1 MTNDFRL
8 DFDIVVI
15 ETIKEAW
22 LLSRFFRKTFN
33 VKYQFHRGYY
43 EISFDKQEIM
53 KTTHFWNKNT
63 YWREKHIKTYTV
75 RKYVE
80 IV

>member
-1 MTNDFRL
+1 MTNDFNL
-8 DFDIVVI
+8 DFNIVVI
-15 ETIKEAW
+15 NTIKEAW

-33 VKYQFHRGYY
+33 VKNRFHRGYY

-63 YWREKHIKTYTV
+63 YWRNKRVNIYAA
-75 RKYVE
+75 RKYIE
-80 IV
+80 IA